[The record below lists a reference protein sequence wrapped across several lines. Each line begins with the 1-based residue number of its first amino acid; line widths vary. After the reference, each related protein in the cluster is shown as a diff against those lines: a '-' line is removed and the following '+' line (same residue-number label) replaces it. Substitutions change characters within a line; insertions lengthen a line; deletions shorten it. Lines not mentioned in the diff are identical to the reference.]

1 MCLCNSPHYSY
12 STKKK
17 DWFNQQ
23 IVCGVR
29 ACDIPKEISQPWFF
43 FFFFYT
49 PAAKKKANKKISQP
63 QQFMLLLII
72 IIIKKSIPLIPIHKY
87 TNLISFVVCSLI
99 WILILL
105 HIVQCIVSFVIANST
120 TLQFLQLGFYLLIYW
135 RQQQQIH

>member
-12 STKKK
+12 STKK

-49 PAAKKKANKKISQP
+49 PAAKKKQTKNITTSTIYVTANNNNN
-63 QQFMLLLII
+63 
-72 IIIKKSIPLIPIHKY
+72 KKSIPLIPIHKY

-99 WILILL
+99 
-105 HIVQCIVSFVIANST
+105 
-120 TLQFLQLGFYLLIYW
+120 
-135 RQQQQIH
+135 